1 MASGATTGSSLTQWR
16 SSALGGS
23 RSRRW
28 TWAVPSSLPVG
39 ALNGGWH
46 TNTWAAMLTTQSGWR
61 IWASASA
68 TVAVGPSTISS
79 GVIMP
84 PAVACS

>member
-1 MASGATTGSSLTQWR
+1 M
-16 SSALGGS
+16 LGGS

-28 TWAVPSSLPVG
+28 KWAVPRSLPVG

-46 TNTWAAMLTTQSGWR
+46 TNTWAAMLTTQSGSR

-68 TVAVGPSTISS
+68 TVAVGPSTMSS
-79 GVIMP
+79 GVIIP
-84 PAVACS
+84 PAVASS